1 MLLMGQVIHS
11 AARLADKTP
20 PQTRTPHRAYSAHG
34 DWSLPISLAVVLA
47 LALLGTASAPV
58 GAVTGKVR
66 LMAAGDVML
75 GRTIGDKI
83 LNRGASWPF
92 QNVAG
97 TVSGAD
103 LFFVNLECAITNR
116 GTAEDKHFT
125 FRGPRPAAADSLL
138 WAGVDFV
145 SQANNHS
152 LDYGVVG
159 LEDTMSTLDRRAI
172 AHAGAGNNAYQARG
186 ASAFAVNGLRIAVL
200 AYVRPMAESSSDFNT
215 LDWEATATT
224 PGVAIARAADVA
236 QDVAAAKAHADVVIV
251 FFHFGREMS
260 TTPTNNQAVL
270 ANAAIGAGA
279 ALVLGAHPHVLQG
292 YVSRNHTLIAY
303 SLGNFVFDGFS
314 GKSNDSA
321 ILDVTLSAAGVESF
335 SWIPVVITKAGR
347 PRPAVGD
354 EIPRVLAR
362 IPNLSP

>member
-1 MLLMGQVIHS
+1 MRIAG
-11 AARLADKTP
+11 ALALT
-20 PQTRTPHRAYSAHG
+20 
-34 DWSLPISLAVVLA
+34 LA
-47 LALLGTASAPV
+47 LALAGLTPPAAQAATGTV
-58 GAVTGKVR
+58 H

-75 GRTIGDKI
+75 GRTIGQMI
-83 LNRGASWPF
+83 LSRGASWPF

-97 TVSGAD
+97 TVAGAD

-125 FRGPRPAAADSLL
+125 FRAPRPAAADSLL
-138 WAGVDFV
+138 WAGVDFA

-159 LEDTMSTLDRRAI
+159 LEDTMSALDRRAI
-172 AHAGAGNNAYQARG
+172 SHAGAGNNAYQARG

-215 LDWEATATT
+215 LDWEAKATA
-224 PGVAIARAADVA
+224 PGVAIARATDVA
-236 QDVAAAKAHADVVIV
+236 QDVAAAKVHADVVVV

-260 TTPTNNQAVL
+260 TTPSNNQAAL
-270 ANAAIGAGA
+270 AKAAIGAGA
-279 ALVLGAHPHVLQG
+279 SLVLGAHPHVLQG
-292 YVSRNHTLIAY
+292 YVAGNHTLIAY
-303 SLGNFVFDGFS
+303 SLGNFVFDKFTGVA
-314 GKSNDSA
+314 NDSA
-321 ILDVTLSAAGVESF
+321 ILDVTLSAAGVERF
-335 SWIPVVITKAGR
+335 SWIPLVVTSSGR
-347 PRPAVGD
+347 PRLAVGD